1 MDTPHNLPAT
11 RRPPVTFA
19 AMLVRAQRRFAAADK
34 MPADGH
40 TRQPVRRSGPE
51 RGWQIQPRESVAG
64 A

>member
-1 MDTPHNLPAT
+1 MDTPQKLPAP
-11 RRPPVTFA
+11 RRAPITFA
-19 AMLVRAQRRFAAADK
+19 AMLVRAQKRFAAADK

-51 RGWQIQPRESVAG
+51 WGWQIQPRESVAG